1 MEDEKPAKVPRKKPK
16 CKPNK
21 ITNTFEKINGCIKL
35 IRTIDLGLQ
44 KSTRKSNFKPN
55 LTRKTAAV
63 EIIEEKAILN
73 SNLTPRRKFLERNF
87 EKKRKEIKEQ
97 ETLNDFRKNLKKVTN
112 QPKMVPDNEKL
123 KRSHIES
130 RKIKKQ
136 EDKEDKEGRKK
147 SITPRSDS
155 EEGAGASENLKWP
168 KSTKNLVNYFKN
180 LENSVQSGE
189 SI

>member
-1 MEDEKPAKVPRKKPK
+1 M
-16 CKPNK
+16 
-21 ITNTFEKINGCIKL
+21 
-35 IRTIDLGLQ
+35 Q

-112 QPKMVPDNEKL
+112 PPKIVPDSDIEKM
-123 KRSHIES
+123 KSSHMEI
-130 RKIKKQ
+130 RKIRKQ
-136 EDKEDKEGRKK
+136 EDQEDKEGRKK

-155 EEGAGASENLKWP
+155 EEGAGASENMKWP